1 MKLLADV
8 AGISLDCVNVVA
20 FCFVSLVSFT
30 NEIVPFV
37 EFKIDFYSKPKFL
50 ACLGLV
56 FFGTNSSLALFFS
69 SVQFATSGVYY
80 FTFSTSFYFIFLIG
94 LVFKNS
100 LKT

>member
-20 FCFVSLVSFT
+20 FCLVSLVSFT
-30 NEIVPFV
+30 NEVVPFV
-37 EFKIDFYSKPKFL
+37 EFYNKPKFS